1 MNFVTPSWVD
11 LDGFLDVSRR
21 HDYRA
26 SEQLPRRCIHPN
38 TTQLFKIFK
47 NYITKK
53 TIYKKTIWML
63 WGVENVRY
71 KPTKGWYISC
81 QWMVVFNN
89 VFLGWGTKRQWH
101 GRRWRE
107 EDLSAKLNWKIVEGG
122 SRPNSCP
129 LLSLM
134 FPLLHWVHN
143 LTSPP
148 LDLPR

>member
-1 MNFVTPSWVD
+1 MNFVTLSWVD

-38 TTQLFKIFK
+38 TTQLFKIFE
-47 NYITKK
+47 NYQKK
-53 TIYKKTIWML
+53 LYKCC
-63 WGVENVRY
+63 E
-71 KPTKGWYISC
+71 GWKMCNINQPKADISC

-89 VFLGWGTKRQWH
+89 VFLGWGCKRQWH

-107 EDLSAKLNWKIVEGG
+107 EDLLAKLNWKIVEGG